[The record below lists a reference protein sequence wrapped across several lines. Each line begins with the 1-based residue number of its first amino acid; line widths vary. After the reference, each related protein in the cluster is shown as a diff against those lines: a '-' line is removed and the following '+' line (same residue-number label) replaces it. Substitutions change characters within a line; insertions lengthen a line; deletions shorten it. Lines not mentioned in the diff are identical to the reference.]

1 MNNFTMKTFADSY
14 LYNTKVTRNAKSD
27 PAKDTN
33 KAIKNFIITSHRI
46 AKDSDAFMGV
56 VEDIKRQQTSAVLLS
71 VLYNSNVILCIGDA
85 PLPRA
90 FTVFDAHDSKS
101 NGAPKVFIDVTGRI
115 TYEQGYY
122 YIKRGEVDKI
132 CALLFNAL
140 IYMLYRYYPNKLVNN
155 TNLALLAGTCYVSMF
170 TNTIDYLG
178 TIGYSENKTKISYLT
193 ALFFLNNMMGYELSD
208 YNKNLAGKIAGIS
221 PREIKAYDL
230 FIDDDIF
237 NDINIFLFKL
247 IENFRLR
254 GLSLQSFVSQ
264 WMRRFGTGMEYG
276 IELYT
281 SFLCMVCSA
290 YTGSYIVNQR
300 QIEMACTSMN
310 MGKLANTILRVGSD
324 CFDLRYSMSES
335 ALEEF
340 TTVHSKNT
348 MEMAK
353 SMQLRKQLESSQ
365 QMVRDFSSKKDVV
378 NEAKDLDAMFRIAH
392 MESKFPEVISSSIC
406 NGIQAAYDKC
416 FDLLEGKEESMYE
429 EGALTGLVEKFSN
442 VTTSRDRDQ
451 IISLLNRDAQHLTEV
466 IKESGAPKEIR
477 EAIAKTILEFRTI
490 QPYI

>member
-1 MNNFTMKTFADSY
+1 
-14 LYNTKVTRNAKSD
+14 
-27 PAKDTN
+27 
-33 KAIKNFIITSHRI
+33 
-46 AKDSDAFMGV
+46 
-56 VEDIKRQQTSAVLLS
+56 
-71 VLYNSNVILCIGDA
+71 
-85 PLPRA
+85 
-90 FTVFDAHDSKS
+90 
-101 NGAPKVFIDVTGRI
+101 
-115 TYEQGYY
+115 
-122 YIKRGEVDKI
+122 
-132 CALLFNAL
+132 
-140 IYMLYRYYPNKLVNN
+140 MLYRYYPNKIVGN
-155 TNLALLAGTCYVSMF
+155 TNIASLAATCYTNMF
-170 TNTIDYLG
+170 TNIIDYLG
-178 TIGYSENKTKISYLT
+178 VIGYSENKTKIGYLT
-193 ALFFLNNMMGYELSD
+193 ALFFLNNLMGYELND
-208 YNKNLAGKIAGIS
+208 YNKTLAGKIVGIT
-221 PREIKAYDL
+221 PREVKAYDL
-230 FIDDDIF
+230 LISDDDMF
-237 NDINIFLFKL
+237 DDINEFLNTVIDTFK
-247 IENFRLR
+247 LR
-254 GLSLQSFVSQ
+254 GLTLQTFVSQ

-281 SFLCMVCSA
+281 SFLSMIVSA

-300 QIEMACTSMN
+300 QIEMACTSVN
-310 MGKLANTILRVGSD
+310 LSKVSNTILKVGAD

-353 SMQLRKQLESSQ
+353 SMHLRKQLESSQ

-392 MESKFPEVISSSIC
+392 MESKFPGVISSSIC

-466 IKESGAPKEIR
+466 MKESGAPKEIR
-477 EAIAKTILEFRTI
+477 EVIAKTILEFRTI